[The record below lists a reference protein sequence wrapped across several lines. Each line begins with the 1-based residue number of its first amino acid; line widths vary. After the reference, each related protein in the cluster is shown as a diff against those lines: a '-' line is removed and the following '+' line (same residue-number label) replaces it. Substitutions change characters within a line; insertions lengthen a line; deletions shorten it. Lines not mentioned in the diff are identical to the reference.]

1 MLGLSAG
8 AALTGCASS
17 AHSASRRPAPLWPS
31 VVARPDPHAKSYAVP
46 PKAHESLHTLDPA
59 AATGAVAALNAV
71 PRSRWAKGQPIQ
83 DRLNPMLPPT
93 KITLHHE
100 GWTPVYFTAA
110 QDTADRL
117 EVIRRSH
124 LNRMTAGDIGYHF
137 IVDRTGRIWEGRS
150 LAYQGA
156 HVKDNNEHNV
166 GIMVL
171 GNFDQQA
178 PSDEQ
183 LNAVRTAVTT
193 IRSQYR
199 IAARNVFTHQEINPT
214 ACPGSNLQPK
224 IVSLRSRD
232 LL

>member
-1 MLGLSAG
+1 
-8 AALTGCASS
+8 
-17 AHSASRRPAPLWPS
+17 
-31 VVARPDPHAKSYAVP
+31 VP
-46 PKAHESLHTLDPA
+46 PRAHEALATIEPA
-59 AATGAVAALNAV
+59 AATGIVAALSAM

-110 QDTADRL
+110 QETADRL
-117 EVIRRSH
+117 ELIRRSH
-124 LNRMTAGDIGYHF
+124 LNRLTAGDIGYHF
-137 IVDRTGRIWEGRS
+137 IIDRSGRIWEGRS

-166 GIMVL
+166 GVMVL
-171 GNFDQQA
+171 GNFDQQG

-183 LNAVRTAVTT
+183 LTSVRTAVTT
-193 IRSQYR
+193 LRSQYR
-199 IAARNVFTHQEINPT
+199 IAAKNVFTHQEINPT
-214 ACPGSNLQPK
+214 ACPGTNLQPK
-224 IVSLRSRD
+224 IVSLRSRN